1 MPMPRWI
8 PFVLLLAA
16 CRPDAPPPAPD
27 GVADD
32 GYARVVLGRTDASPD
47 LPPVIVG
54 DSLRFRVTYPGG
66 CEDHS
71 FDLDD
76 ERRGDTLALV
86 LRHNAHGDTCEGQV
100 YDEMTLPLPAAVRRH
115 DGPVVLVA
123 PDGETFGLR

>member
-1 MPMPRWI
+1 MPRWI
-8 PFVLLLAA
+8 LLALLLAA
-16 CRPDAPPPAPD
+16 CRPDAPPPMSDAQGGED
-27 GVADD
+27 E
-32 GYARVVLGRTDASPD
+32 ARVVLGRTDASPD

-54 DSLRFRVTYPGG
+54 DSVRLRVTYPGG

-100 YDEMTLPLPAAVRRH
+100 YDEMTLPLPETVRRH